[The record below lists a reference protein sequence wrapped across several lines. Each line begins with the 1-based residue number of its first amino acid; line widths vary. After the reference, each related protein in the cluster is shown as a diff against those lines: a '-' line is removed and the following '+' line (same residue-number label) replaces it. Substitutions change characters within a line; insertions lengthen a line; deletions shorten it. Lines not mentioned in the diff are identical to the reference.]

1 MQQPRP
7 QCCSHAYHFEKNERE
22 AATAMGHGVI
32 PVCPLVSSV
41 LVLPSDCVGEPCMV
55 PVGHITTAK
64 LATSSRLQYV

>member
-1 MQQPRP
+1 
-7 QCCSHAYHFEKNERE
+7 
-22 AATAMGHGVI
+22 MGHGVI
-32 PVCPLVSSV
+32 PVCLLVSSV